1 MDKLEKYRQIIQ
13 TRLSEYAGYK
23 SLNPSIE
30 REFICDTNSDRY
42 LIVNLGWQETHHV
55 YGCMIHMEIRNEKI
69 WIQRNMTDV
78 DFAEELVELGVP
90 KTDIVLGF
98 HSPFKRQFTDYAV
111 S

>member
-1 MDKLEKYRQIIQ
+1 MDKLEQYRQIIQ
-13 TRLSEYAGYK
+13 TLLTEYAGYK
-23 SLNPSIE
+23 SLNPNIE
-30 REFICDTNSDRY
+30 RELICDTNRDRY
-42 LIVNLGWQETHHV
+42 LIVNLGWEETRHV
-55 YGCMIHMEIRNEKI
+55 YGCIIHIEIRNEKI

-98 HSPFKRQFTDYAV
+98 HSPFKRQFTEYAV